1 MIPVPKATK
10 PPQLKRVSVKN
21 FMKGVVSAYDDGSVP
36 TDGLKS
42 ASNVM
47 LTQNGTVR
55 PRPSLQRFGPQPVGT
70 VLGEIYP
77 FRKVTGLTTQ
87 NWLISVQLVS
97 GVANVYVA
105 RSEDTTWTI
114 ATGKNYSTTAQC
126 HFKQGANA
134 NNQVVS
140 ITNGSDNLSFYDIA
154 TSTVTPFTTLTTPT
168 APTVVN
174 AGTTSL
180 TTGTTSFNMYYSIT
194 WNSSVGQTDG
204 SAITTTAVNKDRDFW
219 DPTINSLKV
228 TRGSIPAGAKSWNVY
243 AGQAS
248 TTSGTPQMYLIASGL
263 DVATTDYI
271 DNGSSPLRLTELL
284 PTFNSTA
291 GPKATRAEV
300 INGRWWLV
308 GDADNPYST
317 WRGGDPGFELDFS
330 ASNGGGRTP
339 IGSGTENVP
348 VKVISYRDGKGTAGV
363 TVLSQGLSGSGKRF
377 IIAPQSI
384 TYGDQTFVVWAA
396 TEDNGQSGTD
406 APDTVLQYKD
416 SLWYLS
422 RDGFKTTGTKPQ
434 LQNILS
440 TDNVDQTIRTDIK
453 GLNIAAMKYA
463 VGLAN
468 EGRLYFALPN
478 GSSTN
483 NEIWV
488 LDLDRSG
495 AWMKPWS
502 ISADWML
509 LYTDN
514 SGTTHHLVLS
524 GNVIYELSYVSLT
537 ADNGVSFATN
547 GNSGQ
552 IKFSEDGMMWGKLV
566 MVIFTIYRPQG
577 AVNFTVSGNTKH
589 SALSVVGNSTF
600 TSTST
605 RAGWSEP
612 LLGWSRPR
620 GWSRVKAV
628 PVAFNDATQYVK
640 VKVNKDMRWFSYGWS
655 SNAPGTDYSI
665 ADVVAVYAE
674 AGIKD
679 LA

>member
-1 MIPVPKATK
+1 MMPIPK
-10 PPQLKRVSVKN
+10 PVRPVNLKRVSVKN
-21 FMKGVVSAYDDGSVP
+21 FLKGVVSAYDDGSVP

-55 PRPSLQRFGPQPVGT
+55 PRPSLQRFGPQPIGT
-70 VLGEIYP
+70 VQGEIFP
-77 FRKVTGLTTQ
+77 FRKVDGTDTE
-87 NWLISVQLVS
+87 NWLICLQNVS
-97 GVANVYVA
+97 GTVSAYIA
-105 RSEDTTWTI
+105 QGEDTTWTLVS
-114 ATGKNYSTTAQC
+114 GKTYDVAARA
-126 HFKQGANA
+126 HFI
-134 NNQVVS
+134 QVADKVLVL
-140 ITNGSDNLSFYDIA
+140 TPTDNLSYLDIP
-154 TSTVTPFTTLTTPT
+154 TSVIVPFTNLTTPSN
-168 APTVVN
+168 PTVAN
-174 AGTTSL
+174 NGTTSL
-180 TTGTTSFNMYYSIT
+180 TSGTTAFNMYYSIT

-219 DPTINSLKV
+219 IATDNSLKV
-228 TRGSIPAGAKSWNVY
+228 TRGSAPAGATSWNVY
-243 AGQAS
+243 GGQG
-248 TTSGTPQMYLIASGL
+248 TGTGGTPQLYLIASGL
-263 DVATTDYI
+263 DITISDYV
-271 DNGSSPLRLTELL
+271 DNGTAPLQLTEPL
-284 PTFNSTA
+284 PTYNSTA
-291 GPKATRAEV
+291 GPKVARGAV
-300 INGRWWLV
+300 INGRPWLV
-308 GDADNPYST
+308 GDSENPYYV
-317 WRGGDPGFELDFS
+317 WRGGDPGYELDFS
-330 ASNGGGRTP
+330 PSNGGGYSKV
-339 IGSGTENVP
+339 GSGTENIP
-348 VKVISYRDGKGTAGV
+348 VKVVSYRDGKGTAGV

-384 TYGDQTFVVWAA
+384 TYGEQTFIVYQV

-406 APDTVLQYKD
+406 APDTVVLYND

-422 RDGFKTTGTKPQ
+422 RDGFKTTGSKINLP
-434 LQNILS
+434 NVLS
-440 TDNVDQTIRTDIK
+440 TDNVDRTIRTDIK
-453 GLNIAAMKYA
+453 SLNIASMPYA

-468 EGRLYFALPN
+468 EGRIYYALPN

-488 LDLDRSG
+488 LDLDREG

-524 GNVIYELSYVSLT
+524 NNVIYELSYVSLT
-537 ADNGVSFATN
+537 ADNGLAVPTN
-547 GNSGQ
+547 GTSGQ
-552 IKFSEDGMMWGKLV
+552 IKFSDDGMMWGKLV

-577 AVNFTVSGNTKH
+577 AINFTISGNTKN
-589 SALSVVGNSTF
+589 SALQVVGNNTF

-612 LLGWSRPR
+612 KLGWSSPR
-620 GWSRVKAV
+620 GWSEIVSV

-655 SNAPGTDYSI
+655 STDPGVDYSL
-665 ADVVAVYAE
+665 ADVTAVYAE

>member
-10 PPQLKRVSVKN
+10 PPSLKRVSVKN

-42 ASNVM
+42 ASNLM
-47 LTQNGTVR
+47 LTQNGTIR
-55 PRPSLQRFGPQPVGT
+55 PRPSLQRFGPQPIGT
-70 VLGEIYP
+70 VLGEIFP
-77 FRKVTGLTTQ
+77 FRKVVGTTTE
-87 NWLISVQLVS
+87 NWLICLQNVS
-97 GVANVYVA
+97 GTVNAYIA
-105 RSEDTTWTI
+105 KGESTTWTLCS
-114 ATGKNYSTTAQC
+114 GKTYSTSARA
-126 HFKQGANA
+126 HFQQVANGTT
-134 NNQVVS
+134 QVVL
-140 ITNGSDNLSFYDIA
+140 IMTPTDNLSYLNIT
-154 TSTVTPFTTLTTPT
+154 TSTVVPFTALTTPT
-168 APTVVN
+168 APTAVN
-174 AGTTSL
+174 NGTTSL
-180 TTGTTSFNMYYSIT
+180 TTGTTNFNMYYSIT

-204 SAITTTAVNKDRDFW
+204 SAITTIAVNKDRDFW
-219 DPTINSLKV
+219 DPTVNSLKV
-228 TRGSIPAGAKSWNVY
+228 TRGTAPTGAVSWNVY

-263 DVATTDYI
+263 DITTADYV
-271 DNGSSPLRLTELL
+271 DNGSSPLQLTELL
-284 PTFNSTA
+284 PTYNSTP
-291 GPKATRAEV
+291 GPKVSRGSV
-300 INGRWWLV
+300 INGRPWLV
-308 GDADNPYST
+308 GDADNPYAV

-339 IGSGTENVP
+339 ISSGTENIP

-363 TVLSQGLSGSGKRF
+363 TVLTQGLSGSGKRF

-396 TEDNGQSGTD
+396 SEDNGQSGTD
-406 APDTVLQYKD
+406 APDTVLQYND

-514 SGTTHHLVLS
+514 SGSTHHLVLS
-524 GNVIYELSYVSLT
+524 GNSLFELSYVSLT
-537 ADNGVSFATN
+537 ADNGTAFPTSF
-547 GNSGQ
+547 NSGQ
-552 IKFSEDGMMWGKLV
+552 IKFSDDGMMWGKLV

-577 AVNFTVSGNTKH
+577 AINFTISGNTKH
-589 SALSVVGNSTF
+589 SALSVVGTGTF
-600 TSTST
+600 VSTST

-612 LLGWSRPR
+612 KLGWSRPR
-620 GWSRVKAV
+620 GWSRVKNV

-640 VKVNKDMRWFSYGWS
+640 VKVNKDMRWFSYGGS
-655 SNAPGTDYSI
+655 TTDPGVDFSI
-665 ADVVAVYAE
+665 ADVTAVYAE